1 MHYVYLIESV
11 HDRTH
16 HYVGQTRDLKM
27 RLHEHNSGKCVYTQ
41 RYKPWRIVSYHAFAE
56 ERKAM
61 AFEGYLKSG
70 SGRTFL
76 KRHLL

>member
-1 MHYVYLIESV
+1 HYVYLIESEN
-11 HDRTH
+11 DRTR
-16 HYVGQTRDLKM
+16 HYVGQTRDLKT
-27 RLHEHNSGKCVYTQ
+27 RLNDHNSGKSVYTQ
-41 RYKPWRIVSYHAFAE
+41 RYRPWRLVGYHAFAE

-61 AFEGYLKSG
+61 AFERYLKSG